1 MTLQP
6 DPSEPRRLIG
16 NNMNAELATNILD
29 NLVREKRGKSLN
41 GLQRAIIQGV
51 LDGLTYQEI
60 KHNYAI
66 ARNYEICYLA
76 RYVAYHLWKLLTE
89 VLKDAGIIDPDE
101 KVRNKNLWES
111 AMRVAQQSVQ
121 SESVQKNQPPV
132 PPADTMQD
140 EKLRMRYRITEHLIN
155 TEFSDTY
162 LAEDEDMPDRPLR
175 IGNKLRLHGSCQG
188 DFSRSFKE
196 KLVSVTLSIW
206 QRCDN

>member
-1 MTLQP
+1 M
-6 DPSEPRRLIG
+6 
-16 NNMNAELATNILD
+16 
-29 NLVREKRGKSLN
+29 N

-101 KVRNKNLWES
+101 RVRKKNLWES

-121 SESVQKNQPPV
+121 SESVQKSQPPRTARSDAGQKTGNAL
-132 PPADTMQD
+132 PN
-140 EKLRMRYRITEHLIN
+140 YRT
-155 TEFSDTY
+155 FGKY
-162 LAEDEDMPDRPLR
+162 R
-175 IGNKLRLHGSCQG
+175 
-188 DFSRSFKE
+188 
-196 KLVSVTLSIW
+196 V
-206 QRCDN
+206 